1 MNYTKQAG
9 YLCVSQATTALE
21 GRCRNVAQKDGFCHS
36 PHAPGYPIAEPA
48 KVVLVQLWL
57 SNNRLHDRARELEF
71 PVRERS
77 LVAVQERHEVE
88 AALLRRSFTAYRPLG
103 DTGCS
108 VFGKQQL
115 TNVVAMSRLANQL
128 EEEGFILDGT
138 VFGENTID
146 GGKSGIRLPLRF
158 RHESLDAEVQPLYE
172 CRNTPEQ
179 LDFVKRLLR
188 VNKWMKVAV
197 FDNVPKYYVK
207 YEGRTLQFQ
216 PLEDP
221 ATGAGLDR
229 SIDVQVLYPHQDQM
243 EMDPE
248 LFGQVIRFSTSTINC
263 RIPFPSGVWSEDA
276 VRIAHNKGSWA
287 LHYATVR
294 KGVGVRG

>member
-1 MNYTKQAG
+1 MANHTSQGG
-9 YLCVSQATTALE
+9 YLCLAQATTALE
-21 GRCRNVAQKDGFCHS
+21 GRCRNAAQKDGFCHS

-77 LVAVQERHEVE
+77 LVAVSQRHEIE
-88 AALLRRSFTAYRPLG
+88 AALIRRSFTAYRPAG

-115 TNVVAMSRLANQL
+115 ANVVAMSHLANQL
-128 EEEGFILDGT
+128 EEEGFVLDGT
-138 VFGENTID
+138 VWRENAKD
-146 GGKSGIRLPLRF
+146 GGKSQIRLPLRF
-158 RHESLDAEVQPLYE
+158 RHESLDTEAQPLYE
-172 CRNTPEQ
+172 CRNTQEQ
-179 LDFVKRLLR
+179 MEFIKGILR
-188 VNKWMKVAV
+188 VMKWMRVSV
-197 FDNVPKYYVK
+197 FDNPPKYYVR

-216 PLEDP
+216 PLRDP

-229 SIDVQVLYPHQDQM
+229 PIDVQLLYPTQDQM

-248 LFGQVIRFSTSTINC
+248 LFGRAIRFATSTINC
-263 RIPFPSGVWSEDA
+263 RIPFPKGAWAEEM
-276 VRIAHNKGSWA
+276 VRISYNHGSWA
-287 LHYATVR
+287 LHPAR
-294 KGVGVRG
+294 S